1 MKGFK
6 QCKQGHFFNDD
17 LSDCPYCPKG
27 NATKSNDAP
36 TEFIGGGGGAVETS
50 TDVSTEKTQ
59 IFGGSQKTGS
69 GNDPTVKIDD
79 NLDTTKTIIG
89 GSATNTTESGSKPT
103 SRRKLRGWLVSFD
116 NEEFGMDYKIVEGR
130 NLIGKKASCDIT
142 VQDGQVTGSHALIL
156 CRNDKF
162 IISDEMSTNGTLLN
176 GNDLTPRETYDLK
189 DGDSIRVG
197 NTTLLFKTAFY
208 S

>member
-1 MKGFK
+1 MKGFT
-6 QCKQGHFFNDD
+6 QCTKGHFFNDD
-17 LSDCPYCPKG
+17 LTNCPYCPKG
-27 NATKSNDAP
+27 NTQTNTDAP
-36 TEFIGGGGGAVETS
+36 TEFIGGDDSETS
-50 TDVSTEKTQ
+50 TSVSTEKTQ
-59 IFGGSQKTGS
+59 IFGGNQNADS
-69 GNDPTVKIDD
+69 GYDPTIKIPD

-89 GSATNTTESGSKPT
+89 GQTNNTTVSGSKPT
-103 SRRKLRGWLVSFD
+103 SRRKLRGWLVTYD

-130 NLIGKKASCDIT
+130 NNIGKKASCDIT
-142 VQDGQVTGSHALIL
+142 VHDGQVTGSHALIL

-197 NTTLLFKTAFY
+197 NTTLLFKTAF
-208 S
+208 